1 MKCSDSWHGC
11 CPDGKTAARGPN
23 GAGCPSLCNCN
34 RLGSVSDTCNPETG
48 QCECKPGV
56 GGLKCDRCM
65 PGYWGLPK
73 ISEGH
78 PGCIRKD
85 DRKPSVFGDL
95 TTRTRLFSFCLER
108 FIDIDVQLIDGILI
122 SIDAKCSSVRL
133 LALRLRQR
141 RLRTD
146 DRSLR
151 LQEQHPWPEMC
162 HLHRSQPDIDTERV
176 LLRYHAKETPHLEY
190 STSSKV
196 DIPP

>member
-1 MKCSDSWHGC
+1 MVKCSDSWHGC

-85 DRKPSVFGDL
+85 DRDHPTDL
-95 TTRTRLFSFCLER
+95 RRDRDCIFPFSR
-108 FIDIDVQLIDGILI
+108 K
-122 SIDAKCSSVRL
+122 S
-133 LALRLRQR
+133 R
-141 RLRTD
+141 RLVKF
-146 DRSLR
+146 SL
-151 LQEQHPWPEMC
+151 
-162 HLHRSQPDIDTERV
+162 
-176 LLRYHAKETPHLEY
+176 
-190 STSSKV
+190 STFV
-196 DIPP
+196 